1 MVPCF
6 YFYSHYAKLVTY
18 LSSRRRFTMKQNA
31 YLSIISG
38 ACLWGLIALFFK
50 YLSACGFSPLQV
62 VTLRVLFA
70 ALLMTTIIAKID
82 PALFKIRWR
91 DSWLFIGT
99 GLLSLV
105 FFNYCYFRA
114 IEGSSISIAV
124 LLLYTAPVFVMLLS
138 ILLFGEKFT
147 QPKFFALLATFCGC
161 AFITGIFE
169 SELKLTTEAFGFGV
183 ASGIGYALYSIF
195 GKLALRR
202 YSTLTITAYTFYF
215 AVLGALPLAEP
226 KQMLALLANWQA
238 IGAALAIAVICTVAP
253 YLLYTRGLQE
263 VDAGQA
269 SILATL
275 EPLVAAAVGIFIFGE
290 ELTTAKILGMALIL
304 SSIFILNRPQSGT
317 DKKKQLQT

>member
-1 MVPCF
+1 MIQ
-6 YFYSHYAKLVTY
+6 S
-18 LSSRRRFTMKQNA
+18 A

-50 YLSACGFSPLQV
+50 FLSACGFSPLQV
-62 VTLRVLFA
+62 VTLRVLVA
-70 ALLMTTIIAKID
+70 ALLMTAIILKID
-82 PALFKIRWR
+82 PGLLKIRWR

-114 IEGSSISIAV
+114 IDGSSISIAV

-138 ILLFGEKFT
+138 LILFGEKFT
-147 QPKFFALLATFCGC
+147 GRKMLALLATFCGC
-161 AFITGIFE
+161 GLITGIFA
-169 SELKLTTEAFGFGV
+169 SKLALTAEAFAFGL
-183 ASGIGYALYSIF
+183 ASGFGYALYSIF

-215 AVLGALPLAEP
+215 ATLGALPLADP
-226 KQMLALLANWQA
+226 QQLFTLLSDWRAA
-238 IGAALAIAVICTVAP
+238 AGALAIALICTVAP
-253 YLLYTRGLQE
+253 YLLYTRGLQD

-275 EPLVAAAVGIFIFGE
+275 EPLVAAAVGIFVFGE
-290 ELTTAKILGMALIL
+290 EVTAAKILGMALIL
-304 SSIFILNRPQSGT
+304 ASIFILNTSKSAQ
-317 DKKKQLQT
+317 Q

>member
-1 MVPCF
+1 MIQ
-6 YFYSHYAKLVTY
+6 S
-18 LSSRRRFTMKQNA
+18 A

-50 YLSACGFSPLQV
+50 FLTTCGFSPLQV

-70 ALLMTTIIAKID
+70 AALITVVIFRID
-82 PALFKIRWR
+82 PKLLKIRWY
-91 DSWLFIGT
+91 DSWLFLGT

-114 IEGSSISIAV
+114 IEDSSISVAV

-138 ILLFGEKFT
+138 IFLFDEKFT
-147 QPKFFALLATFCGC
+147 RRKMLALLTTFCGC

-169 SELKLTTEAFGFGV
+169 SKLALTAEALAFGL

-215 AVLGALPLAEP
+215 ATLGALPLAEP
-226 KQMLALLANWQA
+226 QQLFILLADWHA
-238 IGAALAIAVICTVAP
+238 VAGALAIALICTVAP
-253 YLLYTRGLQE
+253 YLLYTRGLQD

-275 EPLVAAAVGIFIFGE
+275 EPLVAAAIGIFVFGE
-290 ELTTAKILGMALIL
+290 NLTAAKIIGMALIL
-304 SSIFILNRPQSGT
+304 SSIFILNTAKNTQ
-317 DKKKQLQT
+317 Q

>member
-1 MVPCF
+1 MIQ
-6 YFYSHYAKLVTY
+6 S
-18 LSSRRRFTMKQNA
+18 A

-50 YLSACGFSPLQV
+50 FLSACGFSPLQV
-62 VTLRVLFA
+62 VTLRVLVA
-70 ALLMTTIIAKID
+70 ALLMTAIILKID
-82 PALFKIRWR
+82 PVLLKIRWR

-114 IEGSSISIAV
+114 IDGSSISIAV

-138 ILLFGEKFT
+138 LILFGEKFT
-147 QPKFFALLATFCGC
+147 GRKMLALLATFCGC
-161 AFITGIFE
+161 GLITGIFA
-169 SELKLTTEAFGFGV
+169 SKLALTAEAFAFGL
-183 ASGIGYALYSIF
+183 ASGFGYALYSIF

-215 AVLGALPLAEP
+215 ATLGALPLADP
-226 KQMLALLANWQA
+226 QQLFTLLADWRA
-238 IGAALAIAVICTVAP
+238 AAGALAIALICTVAP
-253 YLLYTRGLQE
+253 YLLYTRGLQD

-275 EPLVAAAVGIFIFGE
+275 EPLVAAAIGIFVFGE
-290 ELTTAKILGMALIL
+290 EVTAAKILGMALIL
-304 SSIFILNRPQSGT
+304 ASIFILNTSKSAQ
-317 DKKKQLQT
+317 Q